1 MASCRGLGSRSITLR
16 GLLELAPILQLCQLA
31 LWPPILLKRAPIKSR
46 MVTVI
51 CSISAL
57 AALCGLKSDIS
68 RGLGMGWTGRASA
81 PNGFR

>member
-1 MASCRGLGSRSITLR
+1 MASCRGLSSRSITLR

-31 LWPPILLKRAPIKSR
+31 LWPPILLKCAPIKSR

-57 AALCGLKSDIS
+57 AALCGLS
-68 RGLGMGWTGRASA
+68 WTSPEVWEWDG
-81 PNGFR
+81 PPCFCP